1 MTYPNYNCNPNYYYP
16 QPQMPQQTVSNGN
29 GSSSF
34 VGVQNEQEARSYPV
48 APGNSVMFRDEYAPY
63 IYAKTMGK
71 SALDMPVFEKYRLVK
86 EDSVSMASEP
96 SEMPSKEKDID
107 LSVYALK
114 DDFKG
119 VYDRINGM
127 QKEINNLR
135 EKFKKRIMRE
145 VDEDDE

>member
-1 MTYPNYNCNPNYYYP
+1 MTYPNYNYNPNYYYP

-71 SALDMPVFEKYRLVK
+71 SALDCPY
-86 EDSVSMASEP
+86 
-96 SEMPSKEKDID
+96 
-107 LSVYALK
+107 
-114 DDFKG
+114 
-119 VYDRINGM
+119 
-127 QKEINNLR
+127 LR
-135 EKFKKRIMRE
+135 SIGL
-145 VDEDDE
+145 